1 MLKGQNVIITGA
13 NRGIGNAIM
22 RLFAS
27 NHANIWCLV
36 RTCSDA
42 FMEQANKL
50 SEEYGIWMKA
60 IMADLAKEE
69 EVKAAVSTILR
80 ENVPIDILINNAGI
94 NHRGAFLMTSLQE
107 MEQLFRINYFAPI
120 QLIQLVAKK
129 MIRQKRGNIVNIGSA
144 SGYEHNVGNFAY
156 AGSKAALMWAT
167 QTISRELAPYH
178 IRVNGVAPGVTD
190 TEINAG
196 NEERI
201 KKEIIGKMNIPRKAD
216 PLEIAEG
223 VLYLASEHSSFVSGH
238 ILRIDGG
245 RF

>member
-1 MLKGQNVIITGA
+1 
-13 NRGIGNAIM
+13 
-22 RLFAS
+22 
-27 NHANIWCLV
+27 
-36 RTCSDA
+36 
-42 FMEQANKL
+42 
-50 SEEYGIWMKA
+50 
-60 IMADLAKEE
+60 
-69 EVKAAVSTILR
+69 
-80 ENVPIDILINNAGI
+80 
-94 NHRGAFLMTSLQE
+94 MT
-107 MEQLFRINYFAPI
+107 
-120 QLIQLVAKK
+120 
-129 MIRQKRGNIVNIGSA
+129 
-144 SGYEHNVGNFAY
+144 
-156 AGSKAALMWAT
+156 WAT

-196 NEERI
+196 NEEQI